1 MGKKY
6 DACAYCFT
14 ISVGILTTRTTIPP
28 RNATTMWSTAPHL
41 ASTDFVDSQVAEK
54 SDALVLARPA
64 AASKEAAEILQ
75 TVLSVSIGYKGGLLS
90 RWQSPRP
97 SHIKVLLSNRE
108 GNEKKS
114 ANHIREESGCIA
126 KREMVE
132 EEKESPPVDPR

>member
-1 MGKKY
+1 
-6 DACAYCFT
+6 
-14 ISVGILTTRTTIPP
+14 
-28 RNATTMWSTAPHL
+28 MWSTAPHL

-54 SDALVLARPA
+54 SDALGLARPA

-108 GNEKKS
+108 GNEKKERKS
-114 ANHIREESGCIA
+114 LTRRKWVYSKEGNGGGGEGESTRGSKVESEVEFERE
-126 KREMVE
+126 V
-132 EEKESPPVDPR
+132 